1 MLEIRA
7 RNRASDLDQCGN
19 LQSFDL
25 PGREAHW
32 CGCSSDNIGNI
43 DRQWMAVDRAPF
55 MPWRMWRSRVWAR
68 ELRLNARLLRQNTD
82 DGEADIVAD
91 LPIAAATRCRNEE
104 GATIGSCFTCRLTN
118 REALVDDGNIK
129 CQFGLDADLESILEA
144 NQKDIPPLGLGIG
157 YPFRS
162 VFAPERLEKGRAQ
175 FSLAAKGVPGFLSLP
190 HGPSL
195 VRT

>member
-1 MLEIRA
+1 MLLCKIRRALAGNIANGRSREPAISGGPASRVQAEMLEIRA
-7 RNRASDLDQCGN
+7 RNRASDLDQCSN

-32 CGCSSDNIGNI
+32 RGCSSDNIGNI

-55 MPWRMWRSRVWAR
+55 MPWRIRRSRVWAR

-118 REALVDDGNIK
+118 REALVD
-129 CQFGLDADLESILEA
+129 
-144 NQKDIPPLGLGIG
+144 
-157 YPFRS
+157 
-162 VFAPERLEKGRAQ
+162 
-175 FSLAAKGVPGFLSLP
+175 
-190 HGPSL
+190 
-195 VRT
+195 